1 MGPDIPKPTIAGLT
15 GGIASGKSTVA
26 AMLAEAGARIV
37 DADRI
42 AHQVVLKGQ
51 PAWQDIVD
59 HFGSSIL
66 TRDGQIDREALGS
79 IVFNDTEAKKT
90 LNGIVHPRVFET
102 MAQEIQSLTEAHPG
116 DLVIMDV
123 PLLIESGL
131 HTSLPIVILVYVPEM
146 MQKERL
152 MRRDGLNAADAA
164 ARIRAQMPID
174 AKRAHAHYIIDN
186 SGDLG
191 ATRRQVLDIYR
202 KILSG
207 APTPSASSCQTPS

>member
-1 MGPDIPKPTIAGLT
+1 MGPEIPRQTIAGLT

-51 PAWQDIVD
+51 PAWRDIVE
-59 HFGSSIL
+59 HFGKGIL
-66 TRDGQIDREALGS
+66 NRDGQIDREALGS
-79 IVFNDTEAKKT
+79 IVFNDTEAKKA

-102 MAQEIQSLTEAHPG
+102 MAQEIQFLAEAHPD

-131 HTSLPIVILVYVPEM
+131 HESLPIVILVYVPEM
-146 MQKERL
+146 LQKDRL
-152 MRRDGLNAADAA
+152 MRRDGLSAADAA
-164 ARIRAQMPID
+164 ARIHAQMPID
-174 AKRAHAHYIIDN
+174 AKRAHAHYIVDN
-186 SGDLG
+186 TGDLD

-207 APTPSASSCQTPS
+207 ARPPTASARQTPP

>member
-1 MGPDIPKPTIAGLT
+1 MGPDVSRPTIAGLT

-59 HFGSSIL
+59 HFGSGIL
-66 TRDGQIDREALGS
+66 SHDGQIDREALGS
-79 IVFNDTEAKKT
+79 IVFNDTEAIKA
-90 LNGIVHPRVFET
+90 LNGIVHPRVLET
-102 MAQEIQSLTEAHPG
+102 MAQEIQSLAEAHPG

-131 HTSLPIVILVYVPEM
+131 HASLPIVILVYVPEI
-146 MQKERL
+146 MQQERL

-174 AKRAHAHYIIDN
+174 AKRAHAHYIVDN
-186 SGDLG
+186 TGDLD

-207 APTPSASSCQTPS
+207 APPPKASAHQTPP

>member
-1 MGPDIPKPTIAGLT
+1 MGPDMPRPTIAGLT

-42 AHQVVLKGQ
+42 AHQVVLKGE

-59 HFGSSIL
+59 HFGSGIL
-66 TRDGQIDREALGS
+66 ARDGQIDREALGA
-79 IVFNDTEAKKT
+79 IVFNDTEAKKA

-102 MAQEIQSLTEAHPG
+102 MAQEIQSLAEAHPG
-116 DLVIMDV
+116 DLIIMDV

-131 HTSLPIVILVYVPEM
+131 HASLPIVILVYVPET
-146 MQKERL
+146 MQQERL

-174 AKRAHAHYIIDN
+174 AKRAHAHYIVDN
-186 SGDLG
+186 TGDLD

-207 APTPSASSCQTPS
+207 APPPKAAVRQTPP

>member
-59 HFGSSIL
+59 HFGNGIL

-102 MAQEIQSLTEAHPG
+102 MAQEIQSLVEAHPG

-131 HTSLPIVILVYVPEM
+131 HTSLPTVILVYVPEI

-186 SGDLG
+186 SGDLD

>member
-1 MGPDIPKPTIAGLT
+1 
-15 GGIASGKSTVA
+15 
-26 AMLAEAGARIV
+26 MLAEAGARIV

-59 HFGSSIL
+59 HFGSGIL

-102 MAQEIQSLTEAHPG
+102 MAQEIQSLAEAHPG

-207 APTPSASSCQTPS
+207 APTPSAPSCQTPS

>member
-1 MGPDIPKPTIAGLT
+1 MGPDISRPTIAGLT

-59 HFGSSIL
+59 HFGNGIL
-66 TRDGQIDREALGS
+66 THDGQIDREALGS
-79 IVFNDTEAKKT
+79 IVFNDTEAKNA

-102 MAQEIQSLTEAHPG
+102 MAQEIQSLAEAHPG

-131 HTSLPIVILVYVPEM
+131 HASLPIVILVYVPEI
-146 MQKERL
+146 MQQERL

-186 SGDLG
+186 TGDLD

-207 APTPSASSCQTPS
+207 APPPKAAVRQTPP

>member
-1 MGPDIPKPTIAGLT
+1 MGPDKSRQTIAGLT

-51 PAWQDIVD
+51 PAWCDIVD
-59 HFGSSIL
+59 HFGKDIL
-66 TRDGQIDREALGS
+66 THDGQIDREALGA
-79 IVFNDTEAKKT
+79 IVFNDTEAKKA
-90 LNGIVHPRVFET
+90 LNGIVHPRVFEA
-102 MAQEIQSLTEAHPG
+102 MAQEIQFLSETHPE

-131 HTSLPIVILVYVPEM
+131 HESLPIVILVYVPEM
-146 MQKERL
+146 MQKDRL
-152 MRRDGLNAADAA
+152 MRRDGLSAADAS
-164 ARIRAQMPID
+164 ARIRSQMPID
-174 AKRAHAHYIIDN
+174 AKRTHAHYIVDN
-186 SGDLG
+186 TGDLDG
-191 ATRRQVLDIYR
+191 TRRQVLDIYR

-207 APTPSASSCQTPS
+207 ATPATAPARQTPS

>member
-1 MGPDIPKPTIAGLT
+1 MGPDIAGQTIAGLT

-42 AHQVVLKGQ
+42 AHQVVLKGR

-59 HFGSSIL
+59 HFGNGIL
-66 TRDGQIDREALGS
+66 TCDGQIDREALGS
-79 IVFNDTEAKKT
+79 IVFNDTEAKKA
-90 LNGIVHPRVFET
+90 LNRIVHPRVFET
-102 MAQEIQSLTEAHPG
+102 MAQEIQTLAVSHPG

-131 HTSLPIVILVYVPEM
+131 HASLPIVILVYVPEV
-146 MQKERL
+146 MQQERL

-174 AKRAHAHYIIDN
+174 AKRAHAHYIVDN
-186 SGDLG
+186 TGDLD

-207 APTPSASSCQTPS
+207 APPPKAAGRQTPS

>member
-1 MGPDIPKPTIAGLT
+1 MGPDIPRPTIAGLT

-79 IVFNDTEAKKT
+79 IVFNDTEAKKA

-102 MAQEIQSLTEAHPG
+102 MAQEIQSLAEAHPG

-207 APTPSASSCQTPS
+207 APTPSPPSCQTPS